1 MYVTEKK
8 NIMTNNETKLCL
20 DKKNYIIGVY
30 KLILVIF
37 NIS

>member
-20 DKKNYIIGVY
+20 DKKIISSACT
-30 KLILVIF
+30 
-37 NIS
+37 N